1 MKIAIAQINCTV
13 GDLDGNVAR
22 IAGFVDQ
29 ARAQSADLLVT
40 PELALCGYPPE
51 DLLLRDDFYRNC
63 DTALQRLAA
72 QVGGGIVVVV
82 GHPRQ
87 VDGKRYNAAS
97 VIQDGRIIATYHK
110 HTLPNYTVFDEERYF
125 DSGDRPCVFQVNG
138 VNFGVN
144 ICEDTWGRQ
153 GPLLAHPG
161 ADGKELNLGIN
172 ICADSW
178 EAEAPRAARAA
189 GAQVLLVL
197 NASPYHLHKQHSRYD
212 VMRERVAENGM
223 PLIYVNMVGGQDEL
237 VFDGAS
243 FVLNRAGE
251 VTHQLPLFKEAL
263 GIVTLENGDPR
274 PGELAPERV
283 LEAEV
288 YDALCLGVRDYV
300 TKNGF
305 PGVLLGLSGGID
317 SALTLAV
324 AVDALGAGRVRA
336 VMMPSQYTADISR
349 EDARTEAETL
359 GVRYTEIA
367 IKLLFDAF
375 LTALAAEF
383 KGLAADATEENLQS
397 RIRGTLLMALSNKSG
412 AIVLTTGNKSEM
424 GTGYATLY
432 GDMAGGFAVL
442 KDISKRLVYR
452 LSNYRNG
459 ISRVIPQRVI
469 ERAPSAELRP
479 DQTDQDSLP
488 PYDVLDAI
496 MEAYVERNLGPRAIE
511 AGGYSRK
518 DVERVIDL
526 LRGSEYK
533 RRQAPI
539 GIRITPRGFGKDW
552 RYPITNKYRH
562 QFE

>member
-13 GDLDGNVAR
+13 GDLAGNVAR
-22 IAGFVDQ
+22 ILDFIQ
-29 ARAQSADLLVT
+29 RARMQSADLLVT

-63 DTALQRLAA
+63 DTALRELAA
-72 QVGGGIVVVV
+72 RVEGITAVV

-87 VDGKRYNAAS
+87 IGRKRYNAAS
-97 VIQDGRIIATYHK
+97 VIQDGRIVATYHK
-110 HTLPNYTVFDEERYF
+110 HTLPNYTVFDEKRYF
-125 DSGDRPCVFQVNG
+125 DVDDKPCIVEVG
-138 VNFGVN
+138 GIKFGIN

-153 GPLLAHPG
+153 GPLLANPG
-161 ADGKELNLGIN
+161 ANGKQPNPGVN
-172 ICADSW
+172 QRAAAWD
-178 EAEAPRAARAA
+178 AAAPRAARDA

-197 NASPYHLHKQHSRYD
+197 NASPYHLRQQHTRYD

-223 PLIYVNMVGGQDEL
+223 PMIYANMVGGQDEL

-243 FVLNRAGE
+243 FAINRAGE
-251 VTHQLPLFKEAL
+251 ITHQLPMFREAL
-263 GIVTLENGDPR
+263 GIVTLEQGDPL
-274 PGELAPERV
+274 PGELAPERSV
-283 LEAEV
+283 EADV
-288 YDALCLGVRDYV
+288 YDALCLGVHDYV

-317 SALTLAV
+317 SALTV
-324 AVDALGAGRVRA
+324 AIAADALGAEKVHA
-336 VMMPSQYTADISR
+336 VMMPSQYTAGMSR
-349 EDARTEAETL
+349 EDACAEADAL
-359 GVRYTEIA
+359 GVRYSEIA
-367 IKLLFDAF
+367 IKPMFEAF
-375 LTALAAEF
+375 LAALGPQF
-383 KGLAADATEENLQS
+383 KGLPADTTEENLQS

-442 KDISKRLVYR
+442 KDISKMLVYR
-452 LSNYRNG
+452 LSNYRN
-459 ISRVIPQRVI
+459 SVSPVIPQRVI
-469 ERAPSAELRP
+469 TRPPSAELRP

-496 MEAYVERNLGPRAIE
+496 MEAYVEQNLGPREIE
-511 AGGYSRK
+511 ANGFSRK
-518 DVERVIDL
+518 DIERVIHL
-526 LRGSEYK
+526 LRISEYK

-562 QFE
+562 QYE

>member
-13 GDLDGNVAR
+13 GDLAGNAAR
-22 IAGFVDQ
+22 ILDFVQQ

-51 DLLLRDDFYRNC
+51 DLLLRDDFYRSC
-63 DTALQRLAA
+63 DSALQELAGNIA
-72 QVGGGIVVVV
+72 GITVVV

-87 VDGKRYNAAS
+87 VGRKRYNAAS
-97 VIQDGRIIATYHK
+97 VIQDGRVIATYHK

-125 DSGDRPCVFQVNG
+125 DSDDQPCVVEIKG
-138 VNFGVN
+138 IKLGVN
-144 ICEDTWGRQ
+144 ICEDTW
-153 GPLLAHPG
+153 
-161 ADGKELNLGIN
+161 
-172 ICADSW
+172 
-178 EAEAPRAARAA
+178 EAAAPRAARDA

-197 NASPYHLHKQHSRYD
+197 NASPYHLRKQHTRYD
-212 VMRERVAENGM
+212 VMRERVAETGL
-223 PLIYVNMVGGQDEL
+223 PLIYANMVGGQDEL

-243 FVLNRAGE
+243 FVLDRKGA
-251 VTHQLPLFKEAL
+251 VTHQLPVFKEAL
-263 GIVTLENGDPR
+263 AVVTIENGDPLA
-274 PGELAPERV
+274 GEVTVERA
-283 LEAEV
+283 LEADV

-317 SALTLAV
+317 SALTV
-324 AVDALGAGRVRA
+324 AIAADALGADKVHA
-336 VMMPSQYTADISR
+336 VMMPSQYTAGMSR
-349 EDARTEAETL
+349 EDACEEAEAL
-359 GVRYTEIA
+359 GVRYSEIA
-367 IKLLFDAF
+367 IKPMFDAF
-375 LTALAAEF
+375 TAALAPQF
-383 KGLAADATEENLQS
+383 KGLRADTTEENLQS

-442 KDISKRLVYR
+442 KDISKMLVYR
-452 LSNYRNG
+452 LSNYRN
-459 ISRVIPQRVI
+459 SLSPVIPQRVI
-469 ERAPSAELRP
+469 TRAPSAELRP

-488 PYDVLDAI
+488 PYDALDAI
-496 MEAYVERNLGPRAIE
+496 MEAYVEQNLSLREIE
-511 AGGYSRK
+511 ASGHSRK
-518 DVERVIDL
+518 DIERVIQL
-526 LRGSEYK
+526 LRISEYK

-552 RYPITNKYRH
+552 RFPITNKYRH

>member
-13 GDLDGNVAR
+13 GDLAGNVAR
-22 IAGFVDQ
+22 ILEFADQ
-29 ARAQSADLLVT
+29 ARAQSAGLLVT

-63 DTALQRLAA
+63 DTALQQLAA
-72 QVGGGIVVVV
+72 QVSGIAVLV

-87 VDGKRYNAAS
+87 ADGKRYNAAS
-97 VIQDGRIIATYHK
+97 LIQNGRIVAAYHK

-125 DSGDRPCVFQVNG
+125 DSGDQPCVFQVNG

-153 GPLLAHPG
+153 GPLLANPG
-161 ADGKELNLGIN
+161 VNGKELNLGIN

-197 NASPYHLHKQHSRYD
+197 NASPYHMRKQHSRYD

-223 PLIYVNMVGGQDEL
+223 PLIYANLVGGQDEL

-243 FVLNRAGE
+243 FVLDRAGE
-251 VTHQLPLFKEAL
+251 ITHQLPLFKEAL
-263 GIVTLENGDPR
+263 GIVTIENGDPLQ
-274 PGELAPERV
+274 GEVAPERA
-283 LEAEV
+283 LEADV
-288 YDALCLGVRDYV
+288 YEALRLGVHDYV

-324 AVDALGAGRVRA
+324 AADALGAGKVRA
-336 VMMPSQYTADISR
+336 VMMPSQYTASISR
-349 EDARTEAETL
+349 EDARAQAGTL
-359 GVRYTEIA
+359 GVRYSEIA
-367 IKLLFDAF
+367 IKPMFDAF
-375 LTALAAEF
+375 LAALAGEF
-383 KGLAADATEENLQS
+383 KGLPADATEENIQA

-442 KDISKRLVYR
+442 KDISKTLVYR
-452 LSNYRNG
+452 LANYRNG
-459 ISRVIPQRVI
+459 IFRVIPQRVI
-469 ERAPSAELRP
+469 TRPPSAELRP
-479 DQTDQDSLP
+479 NQTDQDSLP

-496 MEAYVERNLGPRAIE
+496 MEAYVEHNLGPREIE
-511 AGGYSRK
+511 ANGYSRK
-518 DVERVIDL
+518 DVERVINL
-526 LRGSEYK
+526 LRISEYK